1 MWHALPPIYLPP
13 IHLHIEAIVT
23 FLEYLLDCLRFAFS
37 VFSVFL
43 VASRLKSKL
52 LSVA

>member
-23 FLEYLLDCLRFAFS
+23 FLEYLPDCPVLRFA
-37 VFSVFL
+37 FSVFL